1 MQARSQLLAAYPW
14 SNATPSAET
23 LNAADEARYDEAGGM
38 LVFTRPDKPWGA
50 IVGALPQPTSGA
62 PGALFWGPVEEDER
76 AGYSQQSF
84 SSAGELRWDLDL
96 ASDAE
101 QTIWIA
107 IAGSNRSVNHAT
119 ETLGTALTQANDL
132 LRAKVAAREAL
143 LARARLTLP
152 EPELLAAYSWGKLNM
167 ADLRRTVR
175 DL

>member
-76 AGYSQQSF
+76 AGYSQQRF

-96 ASDAE
+96 AGDAE

-107 IAGSNRSVNHAT
+107 IAGSH
-119 ETLGTALTQANDL
+119 TAVDEASKHIESALKRAN
-132 LRAKVAAREAL
+132 
-143 LARARLTLP
+143 
-152 EPELLAAYSWGKLNM
+152 
-167 ADLRRTVR
+167 
-175 DL
+175 